1 MEAQGDVARRG
12 VNSFIMLVLV
22 VSLMVYLLQVVLL
35 CIYLKYIF
43 NHLKEHF
50 LTHKHLKKIHELNT

>member
-12 VNSFIMLVLV
+12 GELLYHVVIV
-22 VSLMVYLLQVVLL
+22 VSLMVYFLQVMLL

-43 NHLKEHF
+43 NQLKEHI
-50 LTHKHLKKIHELNT
+50 LTHKHLQEDT